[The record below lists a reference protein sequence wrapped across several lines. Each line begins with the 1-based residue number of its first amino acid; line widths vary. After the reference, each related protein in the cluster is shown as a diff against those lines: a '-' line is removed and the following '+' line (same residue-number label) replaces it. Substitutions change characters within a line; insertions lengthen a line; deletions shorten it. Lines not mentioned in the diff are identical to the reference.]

1 MMQSMLQLV
10 RSHMYHQKLILEIY
24 LLKIFDM
31 VKLNLSSQTSMHCAM
46 CLLHYIIYIVDLW
59 IVGAGILGSI
69 VAKKWRKQFPDAVI
83 RAEVR

>member
-1 MMQSMLQLV
+1 
-10 RSHMYHQKLILEIY
+10 
-24 LLKIFDM
+24 
-31 VKLNLSSQTSMHCAM
+31 M